1 MTRRNSDVEVSQ
13 TPLWNQHCLV
23 TLTVLMGTPPCH
35 QAFFCQWLFIH
46 HEHHGW
52 RSPRS
57 KNPLLDLQKLS
68 SNQYKEVC
76 VSGNVFINDAVL
88 KIKEYSSLPAPWC
101 QTIPKG
107 SCWSLALP
115 HCAPWPGSS
124 TATSLSPWQ
133 ELQPRLGDCSLQC
146 ASLLLKGEI
155 TSNSHWNPI
164 VPRSQTYKEKRK
176 GHTAAWCR
184 KQLVYDFATSGL

>member
-23 TLTVLMGTPPCH
+23 TLTVLMGTPPCF
-35 QAFFCQWLFIH
+35 QAFFSQWLFIH

-101 QTIPKG
+101 QTIMEGVLLEPG
-107 SCWSLALP
+107 AASLCTLTRFLHCDFTQSLAGTP
-115 HCAPWPGSS
+115 A
-124 TATSLSPWQ
+124 
-133 ELQPRLGDCSLQC
+133 E
-146 ASLLLKGEI
+146 
-155 TSNSHWNPI
+155 
-164 VPRSQTYKEKRK
+164 
-176 GHTAAWCR
+176 AW
-184 KQLVYDFATSGL
+184 GLFSAMCFTPAERGKLHPTVTGTQ